1 MKEHS
6 LSRSGL
12 YRILHEKEKFSPA
25 KVLTESPM
33 KGVKSHRRLKHDDL
47 EKKLMQWIIETERRG
62 LLVGGPMIKEKAQ
75 SLAAEMDITGLK
87 LLPSYYSPNSGHSP
101 NSGQFPGDQ
110 KIHYWERRL

>member
-25 KVLTESPM
+25 KVLTESQM

-110 KIHYWERRL
+110 KIHYWES